1 MRTVGVE
8 EELLLIDEQT
18 WTPAPLADRVL
29 RWRGNLQ
36 GSRAPEALT
45 GEMQLEMIEAVSS
58 PHRRMSSL
66 RDEVTA
72 NRAMADA
79 IAALEGGRVAALAS
93 SPMTTAAH
101 ARSSDRYDT
110 MMRRYGA
117 LPKHTLSCGLH
128 VHVAIES
135 EEEGVAVLDRI
146 RVWTPLLIALSA
158 NSPFHDGED
167 TGHASF
173 RTIDWSRWP
182 SSGPVDPYGSVAR
195 YRSVER
201 SMLATGALL
210 DPAMLYFD
218 ARLSRAYP
226 TVEVRVADVP
236 MDVRTTVTIAAL
248 VRALVDTAARDWRNG
263 APAPDVPACTLRLAK
278 WRAALEGLNGE
289 LVDPLA
295 WEAAPA
301 RDVLAMLLAHVT
313 PALHANGDD
322 QAVEHGLAQLLKDGS
337 GADMQRADYQP
348 SQDLCHVVRAAVAR
362 TNADNTQSEPPDSTA
377 TAAEPGP
384 GDRSSRISA

>member
-1 MRTVGVE
+1 
-8 EELLLIDEQT
+8 
-18 WTPAPLADRVL
+18 
-29 RWRGNLQ
+29 
-36 GSRAPEALT
+36 
-45 GEMQLEMIEAVSS
+45 
-58 PHRRMSSL
+58 
-66 RDEVTA
+66 
-72 NRAMADA
+72 
-79 IAALEGGRVAALAS
+79 
-93 SPMTTAAH
+93 
-101 ARSSDRYDT
+101 
-110 MMRRYGA
+110 
-117 LPKHTLSCGLH
+117 
-128 VHVAIES
+128 
-135 EEEGVAVLDRI
+135 
-146 RVWTPLLIALSA
+146 
-158 NSPFHDGED
+158 
-167 TGHASF
+167 
-173 RTIDWSRWP
+173 
-182 SSGPVDPYGSVAR
+182 
-195 YRSVER
+195 
-201 SMLATGALL
+201 MLATGALL